1 MRSRNTRLILL
12 VALGLASLVAYAYA
26 FQLRDLR
33 RNTVEF
39 EVAFFVAFVLYAL
52 AVILVLRMRDAP
64 PGLTHW
70 LVLIFAFGIAFRLV
84 LVFSQPKLSDDM
96 YRYVWDG
103 RVQANHINPYAYPP
117 DAPQLKYLRDNAI
130 WPLIN
135 RKNDVTVYPAGAE
148 LAYAALWRIWPNNVH
163 WFQAAMAAG
172 DVLAGVLLIF
182 LLRALG
188 QPAHRVLIYL
198 WSPLV
203 IFETA
208 QSAHVDGLVLP
219 FLVGAWLA
227 RVKGRDAWTGA
238 LLGAA
243 TALKLYPVLLF
254 PALWR
259 PRDEQGR
266 LRAAWIMPLAFV
278 GVFALTY
285 VPYLS
290 IGAGVIGFLPGYLN
304 ENFNMG
310 LADLISHIAKWAGG
324 QPDYVVNAVMAAA
337 LAIIGLI
344 FVLRP
349 ATHAEQAIWRCIWL
363 IGAFTLLTQNL
374 FPWYML
380 WLVPLIALFLRPG
393 KLGLK
398 LDAWTG
404 WFLFSGLVALAYTFF
419 IKWVPVVWASFVEY
433 VPLYALLILPIV
445 WNTLQRKRL
454 AVGHQAVRQDWQ
466 ANT

>member
-1 MRSRNTRLILL
+1 MRSRNPRLVLL
-12 VALGLASLVAYAYA
+12 IALGLALSVAYAL
-26 FQLRDLR
+26 QLRDLR
-33 RNTVEF
+33 QNTAGF
-39 EVAFFVAFVLYAL
+39 EAAFFVAFVSYAL
-52 AVILVLRMRDAP
+52 AVVLVLRMRAAP
-64 PGLTHW
+64 PDSMRW
-70 LVLIFAFGIAFRLV
+70 LALIFAFGIAFRLA

-117 DAPQLKYLRDNAI
+117 DAPQLSHLRDNAI

-135 RKNDVTVYPAGAE
+135 RKDVVTVYPAGAE
-148 LAYAALWRIWPNNVH
+148 LAFAVLWRIWPNNVH
-163 WFQAAMAAG
+163 WFQVAMAGG
-172 DVLAGVLLIF
+172 DVLAGALLVF
-182 LLRALG
+182 LLRTLG
-188 QPAHRVLIYL
+188 QPAYRVLIYL

-208 QSAHVDGLVLP
+208 HSAHVDGLVLP

-243 TALKLYPVLLF
+243 TALKLYPVLLL

-285 VPYLS
+285 MPYLS
-290 IGAGVIGFLPGYLN
+290 VGTGVIGYLLHYLN

-310 LADLISHIAKWAGG
+310 LSDLIGRIARWAGG
-324 QPDYVVNAVMAAA
+324 QPDQVVNAILAAA
-337 LAIIGLI
+337 LAAIGLV

-349 ATHAEQAIWRCIWL
+349 AACGEQAIRRCIWPV
-363 IGAFTLLTQNL
+363 GAFTLLTQNL

-380 WLVPLIALFLRPG
+380 WLVPLVALFLQPG
-393 KLGLK
+393 KLGLR
-398 LDAWTG
+398 LDAWAG

-419 IKWVPVVWASFVEY
+419 IKWTPIAWASFVEFT
-433 VPLYALLILPIV
+433 PLYALLILPV
-445 WNTLQRKRL
+445 AWNTLQQKRW
-454 AVGHQAVRQDWQ
+454 AVSHRTVREDVQ